1 MKFDFTDLDKMAKD
15 KEVQAV
21 NLKLTK
27 EPYFKFKENIKRY
40 KGLTQRDV
48 FEMMIKQFNSYCDNK
63 DI

>member
-1 MKFDFTDLDKMAKD
+1 MGFDFSNLEEMSKG

-21 NLKLTK
+21 NLKLAK
-27 EPYFKFKENIKRY
+27 EPYNQFKKNIKKY

-63 DI
+63 DF